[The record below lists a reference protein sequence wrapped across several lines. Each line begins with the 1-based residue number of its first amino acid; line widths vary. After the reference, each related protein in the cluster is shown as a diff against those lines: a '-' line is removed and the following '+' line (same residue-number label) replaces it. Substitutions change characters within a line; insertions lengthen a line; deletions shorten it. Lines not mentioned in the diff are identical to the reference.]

1 MNTLRAQILDQELV
15 VSHLGVEFSDLVF
28 GRGQAVQS
36 IAQALS
42 VAYLTN
48 AVRALERNNSRRES
62 NEALHQ
68 LGIFVKV
75 LNEII
80 GDIQDGAIPK
90 TKLHIAVV
98 GLYNL

>member
-15 VSHLGVEFSDLVF
+15 VSHFGVEFSNLVF

-48 AVRALERNNSRRES
+48 AVRALECNNSRRES

-68 LGIFVKV
+68 LGILVKV

-80 GDIQDGAIPK
+80 GDVQDGAIPK
-90 TKLHIAVV
+90 TKLHISVV
-98 GLYNL
+98 GLYYL